1 MISETLDLAHPQSY
15 SQSWESN
22 TVVIPKY
29 IRELST
35 IVEECSSQPPV
46 RPLEFPPSLTDSKSL
61 MNTTPEHL
69 IWNRVISLVAQD
81 PEVGPA
87 TAGQLGLAV
96 PRGIAAQTLYLAVA
110 HELTLDMLEKRLRPA
125 IMTALAK
132 IPEARDIETFV
143 VMVDEDASPAQEADD
158 AFENPASEDVTS
170 HGDEAASSFSRSE
183 VEESWNMPDRPIVS
197 PPRSTKN
204 GDDVSSRLNEK
215 YKFNSFVIGQSNRF
229 AHAAAVAVAEAP
241 ARAYNPLFIYGDS
254 GLGKTHLLHAIGHY
268 AREMYDSVRVRYVSS
283 EDFTNDFINSIANN
297 QGAQFHARYRS
308 VDILLVD
315 DIQFLGGKSE
325 TQEAFFHTFNTLHDH
340 NKQVVITSDV
350 PPKQLRGFEDR
361 MLSRFEWG
369 LLTDIQAPD
378 LETRIAILR
387 KKAQR
392 EGLTVDDDILQFI
405 ATKFSS
411 NIRELEGTLIR
422 VTAFANLNRQPI
434 DMNLVHTVLKD
445 LISLDDDNEIQPS
458 DIISE
463 TSEYFQISIDE
474 LHGPGRSQQVALAR
488 QIAMYLCR
496 ELTPLSLPKIGQLF
510 GGRDHTTVM
519 YAHKKIA
526 QLIAENRSTYNQVQ
540 ELTSR
545 IKQGH

>member
-1 MISETLDLAHPQSY
+1 MTTFDEQHIWKETA
-15 SQSWESN
+15 
-22 TVVIPKY
+22 
-29 IRELST
+29 R
-35 IVEECSSQPPV
+35 
-46 RPLEFPPSLTDSKSL
+46 
-61 MNTTPEHL
+61 
-69 IWNRVISLVAQD
+69 LVAKN

-96 PRGIAAQTLYLAVA
+96 PRGVAAQTLYLAVA
-110 HELTLDMLEKRLRPA
+110 HELTLQVLENRLRPA
-125 IMTALAK
+125 IMQALAD
-132 IPEARDIETFV
+132 IPEANGIDSFVVLVDPETTQELAKQEEEEDPRETSSPAASPQQADHKPSSTDFFASGDDSSYFSGADHRPAERQQAERTPRPVSAAPRHASQDTPIET
-143 VMVDEDASPAQEADD
+143 
-158 AFENPASEDVTS
+158 
-170 HGDEAASSFSRSE
+170 
-183 VEESWNMPDRPIVS
+183 
-197 PPRSTKN
+197 
-204 GDDVSSRLNEK
+204 RLNGK
-215 YKFNSFVIGQSNRF
+215 YKFETFVIGQSNRF

-254 GLGKTHLLHAIGHY
+254 GLGKTHLLHAIGLY
-268 AREMYDSVRVRYVSS
+268 AHEMYDDVRVRYVSS

-308 VDILLVD
+308 TDILLVD
-315 DIQFLGGKSE
+315 DIQFLEGKAE

-350 PPKQLRGFEDR
+350 QPKQLRGFEDR

-392 EGLTVDDDILQFI
+392 EGLTVADDILEFI
-405 ATKFSS
+405 ATKFTS

-422 VTAFANLNRQPI
+422 ITAFANLNQQAI
-434 DMNLVHTVLKD
+434 DMDLVHTVLKD
-445 LISLDDDNEIQPS
+445 LISLDDDNEVQPG
-458 DIISE
+458 DIISA
-463 TSEYFQISIDE
+463 TSEYFRIPIDE

-496 ELTPLSLPKIGQLF
+496 ELTQQSLPKIGQLF

-545 IKQGH
+545 IKQGK